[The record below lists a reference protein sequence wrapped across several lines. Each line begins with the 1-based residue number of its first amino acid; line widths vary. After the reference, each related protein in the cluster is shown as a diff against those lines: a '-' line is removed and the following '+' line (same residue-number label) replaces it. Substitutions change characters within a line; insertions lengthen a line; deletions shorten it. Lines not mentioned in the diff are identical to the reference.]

1 MGSLTNSFAT
11 TPVSEQDAQK
21 VSTYNSALQIL
32 DDSINGVLAIST
44 TGGTTTLTGTPAAP
58 QAQHI
63 FLSITGVLA
72 SNAIIEIPVAAG
84 TGRNRIYAVKNAT
97 TGAFTVTVRAVGQT
111 GVTVT
116 QGKKKLLLWNGTD
129 IENLTAEI

>member
-1 MGSLTNSFAT
+1 MALTNTAAT
-11 TPVSEQDAQK
+11 TPVSEQDTAK
-21 VSTYNSALQIL
+21 VAPYNAMAQIL
-32 DDSINGVLAIST
+32 DDAIAGILNIST

-63 FLSITGVLA
+63 FLNITGVLG
-72 SNAIIEIPVAAG
+72 SNAIIQIPVAAG
-84 TGRNRIYAVKNAT
+84 TGRCRIYAVKNGT
-97 TGAFTVTVRAVGQT
+97 TGAFTVTIRAVGQT

-116 QGKKKLLLWNGTD
+116 QTKKKLLLFNGTD